1 MENNVKFSVSSSYF
15 MFVLWFIYSR
25 LNGVSEALVRCVR
38 VAKRKTHQ
46 KLHNFGDII
55 FFFVAPSHCHF
66 TISIFE
72 QWAKSSRSPIL
83 WISNGCESCSV
94 WGFSSH
100 LMLTINRLA
109 IIQMR
114 VNCRSNQILIYIKWH
129 SNAVI
134 NETKKFF
141 MFFQLRQTA
150 GDCFPLLN

>member
-1 MENNVKFSVSSSYF
+1 MSSFQFLLHISCLFYGLF
-15 MFVLWFIYSR
+15 IAVWMVWARHLCDACVLPNEKHTKNYTTSATSF
-25 LNGVSEALVRCVR
+25 
-38 VAKRKTHQ
+38 
-46 KLHNFGDII
+46 

-114 VNCRSNQILIYIKWH
+114 VNCRSNQILIYVKWH